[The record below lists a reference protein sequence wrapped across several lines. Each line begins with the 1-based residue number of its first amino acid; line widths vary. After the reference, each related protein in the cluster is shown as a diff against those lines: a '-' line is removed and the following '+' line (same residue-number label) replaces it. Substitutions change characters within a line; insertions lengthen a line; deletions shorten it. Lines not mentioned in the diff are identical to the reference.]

1 MAFTVSTAS
10 YRTWIEEYLEEPH
23 KRKLALG
30 ALDAFERLENAA
42 SISADDL
49 VPIVEAASCHFV
61 RVWEIG
67 ADLLNRLAVHHQAA
81 QDAIRNMLGDR
92 KAEVR
97 FHAIVALLGWSELPA
112 AFTGSLIRLGLRD
125 KSHQV
130 RGKAAE
136 AACRLGL
143 TGLIRE
149 LEASLKDEKHPIAR
163 QSLELAVAL
172 LRDGYLLQRTG
183 GKLTNVWV
191 KRERGRGWCIS
202 VPITDDDLRRGRL
215 SAIIAGAKAMP
226 PRPQI
231 SSGVT

>member
-1 MAFTVSTAS
+1 MGRRRGTLAGIWRQDKRD
-10 YRTWIEEYLEEPH
+10 RTRVFP
-23 KRKLALG
+23 KKPFAGRKHVQDG
-30 ALDAFERLENAA
+30 S
-42 SISADDL
+42 SIFPMTYNDPL
-49 VPIVEAASCHFV
+49 
-61 RVWEIG
+61 
-67 ADLLNRLAVHHQAA
+67 
-81 QDAIRNMLGDR
+81 
-92 KAEVR
+92 
-97 FHAIVALLGWSELPA
+97 
-112 AFTGSLIRLGLRD
+112 TGSLIRLGLRD

-143 TGLIRE
+143 TDLIRE
-149 LEASLKDEKHPIAR
+149 LEASLKEEKHPIAR

-191 KRERGRGWCIS
+191 KRERDRGYCIS
-202 VPITDDDLRRGRL
+202 VPITDDDLRNGRL

-231 SSGVT
+231 GSGAT